1 MASKQVPSGRCGCG
15 YRHAHIQHVCDRGK
29 ARAARQ
35 GVFVVMSKDRKTV
48 YNEGHEITDV
58 ARALEFAKK
67 RNGMV
72 AQGGVCV
79 FQLIHEE
86 PAREIPVK

>member
-1 MASKQVPSGRCGCG
+1 
-15 YRHAHIQHVCDRGK
+15 
-29 ARAARQ
+29 
-35 GVFVVMSKDRKTV
+35 MSKDRKTV